1 MLKRGSMGRYR
12 RYAIFLLVLV
22 LFFSTT
28 AVVSHCHENTSD
40 DIDCPICIAVNYQSV
55 AALSIAAFDTIPFLT
70 ETTVNISTPLLTENL
85 FVASCS
91 TRGPP
96 A

>member
-1 MLKRGSMGRYR
+1 MFKRGSMSCYR
-12 RYAIFLLVLV
+12 RFAFILLILI
-22 LFFSTT
+22 LLFSTA
-28 AVVSHCHENTSD
+28 AVVSHNHENTFND
-40 DIDCPICIAVNYQSV
+40 NDCPICIAGNHQFVT
-55 AALSIAAFDTIPFLT
+55 ALSIAAFDTIPSLT
-70 ETTVNISTPLLTENL
+70 ETTVAISTPLLTENL